1 MKKFLVEYVLY
12 IYVNFISNNEIDTYK
27 KWAQPFI
34 KFLNFLNN
42 IYIWIASIVF
52 FPIFVICMRIDK
64 KMKSFKTRRKLI
76 IYKNIYF

>member
-12 IYVNFISNNEIDTYK
+12 IYVNFISNNEIDIYK

-64 KMKSFKTRRKLI
+64 KMKSFKNRRKLI